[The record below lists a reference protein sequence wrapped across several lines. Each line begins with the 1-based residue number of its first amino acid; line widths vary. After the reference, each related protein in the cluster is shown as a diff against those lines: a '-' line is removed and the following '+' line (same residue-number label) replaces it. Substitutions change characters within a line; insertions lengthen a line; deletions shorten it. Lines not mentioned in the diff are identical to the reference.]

1 MKEEGNAHYK
11 NKEYRKAL
19 LLYSRAI
26 ELCPDCAVYYGNR
39 AACRMMMGLY
49 TDALQDARES
59 IRLDP
64 TFVKGYVRVVK
75 CLLALGDSAAALNTI
90 EKAEELDPASDLFGH
105 EKRSLQILQTLS
117 EDMVKAYDEG
127 DYRRVIYC
135 CDRALEQAPAAR
147 RLKLTK
153 AECLALLA
161 RYKEAEEMVM

>member
-75 CLLALGDSAAALNTI
+75 CLLALGDSAAYDIYTSALNI
-90 EKAEELDPASDLFGH
+90 DPNNKSTNAKIYFHRAVVLIQVRKNAFLWSFG
-105 EKRSLQILQTLS
+105 SLL
-117 EDMVKAYDEG
+117 
-127 DYRRVIYC
+127 
-135 CDRALEQAPAAR
+135 
-147 RLKLTK
+147 
-153 AECLALLA
+153 
-161 RYKEAEEMVM
+161 